1 MKKKKEVNLNKEEL
15 EYIYDVMMPI
25 IVEQRIDGDAKI
37 NKLLI
42 KRKSASDELQKNVY
56 DFCIRSHREDN
67 AMKMSI
73 LDKLIKQ
80 KELV

>member
-1 MKKKKEVNLNKEEL
+1 MKKKKEVNLNKEEI
-15 EYIYDVMMPI
+15 EYLYESIMPI
-25 IVEQRIDGDAKI
+25 IIEQKVDGDVEI

-42 KRKSASDELQKNVY
+42 KRKRADDELQKNVY